1 MIRTT
6 MEAARGSFSSGIPRN
21 TSDMPYDVRGNEV
34 PRGGSGGSWD
44 SSPIPGGL
52 MQGSEGDIGQFLKP
66 GRLPHKHNFNIGRNS
81 GRTKNEQPEEENGPG
96 TNT

>member
-1 MIRTT
+1 
-6 MEAARGSFSSGIPRN
+6 
-21 TSDMPYDVRGNEV
+21 
-34 PRGGSGGSWD
+34 
-44 SSPIPGGL
+44 

-96 TNT
+96 TNTPAEETGAVGAGGAAEEAGALGDVSGLLELAALWPA